1 MAAVKWNQ
9 DVNAGQNWMTDI
21 NLLNA
26 DGTGRDI
33 TGHTLAS
40 QVRRHY
46 KSVSAKEVITIQVMD
61 ATTGNV
67 RLMLSPA
74 QTTNLKFGKW
84 LYDVELTKTE
94 TGEVDR
100 VIEGIFNVRPEVTL
114 I

>member
-9 DVNAGQNWMTDI
+9 DVNAGQNWMADI
-21 NLLNA
+21 NLLNT